1 MPAEKLTKKKAL
13 KSGSGKKE
21 PSGKADS
28 IDKNSS
34 IDKNNSIDKSNSGA
48 ERIGMMLDDG
58 LLICAPDGLILSSNS
73 AAVKLFQGFLTGLQI
88 AELIPA
94 REMQQAFAGKSGK
107 DRRLE
112 FVWQRQTEITQEFRI
127 RVEQLDTERI
137 AILVLDMTLQQNLEK
152 VRRDFVANVSHELRS
167 PLTTLAGF
175 IETMLSTKI
184 AEPETATRFLGIM
197 DEEAQRMKRLIDDL
211 LSLSRVEAMEHIA
224 PQEKVPLDKVVQ
236 AVVASLAGRAA
247 QNNMQL
253 EIEDNRPAGQTGA
266 PASLIAGEADEM
278 TEVFNNLVENA
289 IKYGQPGSPVRVLLD
304 QPEAARIKVSIVNL
318 GDGIDGKHLGRLT
331 ERFYRVDK
339 ARSRQLGGTGLGLA
353 IVKHI
358 VNKHRG
364 QMRVTSEPGGE
375 TVFSVTLPL
384 LTRQIL

>member
-1 MPAEKLTKKKAL
+1 MPADKLTKKTAE
-13 KSGSGKKE
+13 KSVSGQ
-21 PSGKADS
+21 
-28 IDKNSS
+28 KNSS
-34 IDKNNSIDKSNSGA
+34 GNKDSGA

-58 LLICAPDGLILSSNS
+58 LLICAPDGLILSANS
-73 AAVKLFQGFLTGLQI
+73 AAVKLFQGSLTGLQI
-88 AELIPA
+88 GDLIPA
-94 REMQQAFAGKSGK
+94 REMQQAFAGTSRT

-127 RVEQLDTERI
+127 RIEQLDRQRI

-175 IETMLSTKI
+175 IETMLSTTI
-184 AEPETATRFLGIM
+184 TEPETVTRFLGIM

-224 PQEKVPLDKVVQ
+224 PQETVPLDKVVQ

-247 QNNMQL
+247 QNDMQL
-253 EIEDNRPAGQTGA
+253 QIQDDRPAGQKEA
-266 PASLIAGEADEM
+266 PDSLIAGEADEM

-289 IKYGQPGSPVRVLLD
+289 IKYGQPGSLVRVLLE
-304 QPEAARIKVSIVNL
+304 QPEAGRIKVSIVNL
-318 GDGIDGKHLGRLT
+318 GEGIEAKHLGRLT

-364 QMRVTSEPGGE
+364 QLGVSSEPGGE

-384 LTRQIL
+384 LALQTV

>member
-1 MPAEKLTKKKAL
+1 MPADKLTKKTAA
-13 KSGSGKKE
+13 KSVSGKIDF
-21 PSGKADS
+21 SGKND
-28 IDKNSS
+28 
-34 IDKNNSIDKSNSGA
+34 SGA

-58 LLICAPDGLILSSNS
+58 LLICAPDGQILSANS
-73 AAVKLFQGFLTGLQI
+73 AAVKLFQSSLTGQPIGQLI
-88 AELIPA
+88 TAAEIN
-94 REMQQAFAGKSGK
+94 QVFAGKSGAEK
-107 DRRLE
+107 RLE

-127 RVEQLDTERI
+127 RIEPLDSQRI
-137 AILVLDMTLQQNLEK
+137 AILILDMTLQKNLEK

-175 IETMLSTKI
+175 IETMLSTTI
-184 AEPETATRFLGIM
+184 AEPETVTRFLGIM

-224 PQEKVPLDKVVQ
+224 PQETVPLDKVVQ

-253 EIEDNRPAGQTGA
+253 EIEDNRPAA
-266 PASLIAGEADEM
+266 PAEARHSLIAGEADEM

-289 IKYGQPGSPVRVLLD
+289 IKYGQPGSLVRVLLE
-304 QPEAARIKVSIVNL
+304 QPEAGRIKVSIVNL
-318 GDGIDGKHLGRLT
+318 GEGIDAKHLGRLT

-364 QMRVTSEPGGE
+364 QMQVSSEPGGE

-384 LTRQIL
+384 LRAPLI

>member
-73 AAVKLFQGFLTGLQI
+73 AAVKLFQGSLTGLQI

-184 AEPETATRFLGIM
+184 AEPETVTRFLGIM

>member
-1 MPAEKLTKKKAL
+1 MPADKLTKKNSA
-13 KSGSGKKE
+13 KSVSGQKNASGKTDSSGKK
-21 PSGKADS
+21 D
-28 IDKNSS
+28 
-34 IDKNNSIDKSNSGA
+34 SGA

-58 LLICAPDGLILSSNS
+58 LLICAPDGLILSANP
-73 AAVKLFQGFLTGLQI
+73 AAVRLFQDSLTGLQI
-88 AELIPA
+88 GDLIPA
-94 REMQQAFAGKSGK
+94 REMQQAFAGTSRT

-127 RVEQLDTERI
+127 RIEQLDRQRI

-175 IETMLSTKI
+175 IETMLSTTI
-184 AEPETATRFLGIM
+184 SEPETVTRFLGIM

-224 PQEKVPLDKVVQ
+224 PQETVPLDKVVQ
-236 AVVASLAGRAA
+236 AVVASLAGRAV
-247 QNNMQL
+247 QNDMQL
-253 EIEDNRPAGQTGA
+253 QIQDDRPAGQKEA
-266 PASLIAGEADEM
+266 PGSLIAGEADEM

-289 IKYGQPGSPVRVLLD
+289 IKYGQPGSLVRVLLE
-304 QPEAARIKVSIVNL
+304 QPEAGRIKVSIVNL
-318 GDGIDGKHLGRLT
+318 GEGIEARHLGRLT

-364 QMRVTSEPGGE
+364 QLGVSSEPGGE

-384 LTRQIL
+384 LAPQTV

>member
-1 MPAEKLTKKKAL
+1 MPGDKLTQKKSAKSV
-13 KSGSGKKE
+13 SGSKKSAGKTAS
-21 PSGKADS
+21 SGKSDFTGYQ
-28 IDKNSS
+28 D
-34 IDKNNSIDKSNSGA
+34 SGA
-48 ERIGMMLDDG
+48 ERIAMMLDDG
-58 LLICAPDGLILSSNS
+58 LLICAPDGLILSANS
-73 AAVKLFQGFLTGLQI
+73 AAVKLFQGSLTGLPI
-88 AELIPA
+88 GDLIPA
-94 REMQQAFAGKSGK
+94 REMQHAFAGKSRK

-127 RVEQLDTERI
+127 RIEQLDKQRI

-175 IETMLSTKI
+175 IETMLSTSI
-184 AEPETATRFLGIM
+184 TEADTVNRFLGIM

-211 LSLSRVEAMEHIA
+211 LSLSRVETMEHIA

-247 QNNMQL
+247 QNEMQI
-253 EIEDNRPAGQTGA
+253 EIEDSRPAGHKEA
-266 PASLIAGEADEM
+266 PDSLIAGEADEM

-289 IKYGQPGSPVRVLLD
+289 IKYGQPGSLVRVLLE
-304 QPEAARIKVSIVNL
+304 QPEARRIKVSIINL
-318 GDGIDGKHLGRLT
+318 GEGIDAKHLGRLT

-364 QMRVTSEPGGE
+364 QLAVRSEPGGE

-384 LTRQIL
+384 LASQTV